1 MSTILKKAA
10 LAAALAAA
18 SVSAHAVESHIKVY
32 TNVDTTL
39 ALMKADGSALP
50 DLITLAHIPG
60 QGLNAHT
67 ERVRIYTNDETRDIE
82 VRLTTDPSLVLKGGG
97 GGTPIPLAV
106 DLNNKRLTVAAQ
118 DFLASDIYDGA
129 LPGASVAMD
138 LRVGQVTRAPIT
150 VAGEYEGMVSI
161 AMVQKTGTP

>member
-1 MSTILKKAA
+1 MHAILKKAA
-10 LAAALAAA
+10 LAAALATA
-18 SVSAHAVESHIKVY
+18 SLSTHAVESHIKVY

-67 ERVRIYTNDETRDIE
+67 ERVRIYTNDETKDIE
-82 VRLTTDPSLVLKGGG
+82 VRLTTDPSLVLKGG

-138 LRVGQVTRAPIT
+138 LRVGQVTRTPIT
-150 VAGEYEGMVSI
+150 VAGEYEGIVSI

>member
-1 MSTILKKAA
+1 MHAILKKAA
-10 LAAALAAA
+10 LAAALATA
-18 SVSAHAVESHIKVY
+18 SLSAHAVESHIKVY

-67 ERVRIYTNDETRDIE
+67 ERVRIYTNDETKDIE
-82 VRLTTDPSLVLKGGG
+82 VRLITDPSLVLKGG

-138 LRVGQVTRAPIT
+138 LRVGQVSRAPIT
-150 VAGEYEGMVSI
+150 VAGEYEGIVSI

>member
-1 MSTILKKAA
+1 MSNILTKVALTAA
-10 LAAALAAA
+10 LTAA
-18 SVSAHAVESHIKVY
+18 SLSANAAESHIKVY

-50 DLITLAHIPG
+50 DLITLDHLPG
-60 QGLNAHT
+60 QGLTFHK
-67 ERVRIYTNDETRDIE
+67 ERVRIYTNDEGKDIE
-82 VRLTTDPSLVLKGGG
+82 VRLTAEPSLVLRSG

-106 DLNNKRLTVAAQ
+106 SLNTKRLTVAAQ

-138 LRVGQVTRAPIT
+138 LLIAQATHAPIT
-150 VAGEYEGMVSI
+150 VAGEYEGIVSI
-161 AMVQKTGTP
+161 AMVQKTASP